1 MSVVFLFYHF
11 IDAFECQLR
20 LVLLKECLLLH
31 SSELFALLTIRRL
44 RKLLGVSDSLCV
56 SCTVLRLII
65 LKVEDLSR
73 LSNKLGG
80 TIDAL
85 DIKAVDLSLRR
96 IRGEVFKLIFVLCR
110 LLLADKVTVPFLL
123 TTLCQDGHVV
133 D

>member
-20 LVLLKECLLLH
+20 LVLLKECLFLH

-65 LKVEDLSR
+65 LKVKDLSQ

-80 TIDAL
+80 IIDAL
-85 DIKAVDLSLRR
+85 DIRAVDLSLRR